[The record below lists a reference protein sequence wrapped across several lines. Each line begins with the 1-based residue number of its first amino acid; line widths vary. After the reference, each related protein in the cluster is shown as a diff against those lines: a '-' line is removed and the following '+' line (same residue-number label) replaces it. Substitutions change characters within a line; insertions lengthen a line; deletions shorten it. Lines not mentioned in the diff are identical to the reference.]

1 MIPVQIPFKRNLKD
15 MENKFEYLRIDGR
28 NQLPAPWSD
37 YPVLTEYETVTVYR
51 NGRDYLDALVGQ
63 QDGWWTSGGGFN
75 PGRKWGQF
83 ATRENALLW
92 ALGRMLCHEKLRG
105 AARQAVLD
113 RIDNIRQLRLF

>member
-1 MIPVQIPFKRNLKD
+1 
-15 MENKFEYLRIDGR
+15 MENKLEYLRIDGR
-28 NQLPAPWSD
+28 DQLPTPWSD
-37 YPVLTEYETVTVYR
+37 YPVLTEYETVAIYR

-63 QDGWWTSGGGFN
+63 QDGWWTSGVHMQVNSSSAGFC

-92 ALGRMLCHEKLRG
+92 ALGWMLCHDNLRG

-113 RIDNIRQLRLF
+113 KIDDIRQLKLF

>member
-1 MIPVQIPFKRNLKD
+1 MTPVQIPFKRNFKD
-15 MENKFEYLRIDGR
+15 MENKFEYLKIDGR
-28 NQLPAPWSD
+28 EQLPAPWSD
-37 YPVLTEYETVTVYR
+37 YPVLREYETVTVYR
-51 NGRDYLDALVGQ
+51 NGRDYLDALVG
-63 QDGWWTSGGGFN
+63 SGGGFN

-113 RIDNIRQLRLF
+113 RIDNIRQLTLF